1 MSILL
6 GIIGERL
13 AGKDT
18 VGLYIKDKCQ
28 AFHIKYSNILDEIL
42 DILDQPKSRRNEIDI
57 GMSMRAVFHEGVLNA
72 AIKKK
77 ILAAPEEVKIV
88 NGIRFQDEYD
98 TLKSLDAKFIYV
110 TAPQEILYQ
119 RFLQRRQKADDN
131 SLSAQEFAKLEN
143 EPTEIKIPQLGAR
156 ADFKIDNTGSL
167 EELYKKTDEI
177 IKKLKVSS

>member
-1 MSILL
+1 MIIL

-18 VGLYIKDKCQ
+18 VGDYLKDKYQ

-57 GMSMRAVFHEGVLNA
+57 GMSMRAVFHEGVLNT

-77 ILAAPEEVKIV
+77 IMSATQDVRVV

-98 TLKSLDAKFIYV
+98 TIKTLGAKFIYV
-110 TAPQEILYQ
+110 TAPQELLYIQ
-119 RFLQRRQKADDN
+119 KVFTTQGKDRRQFFN
-131 SLSAQEFAKLEN
+131 R
-143 EPTEIKIPQLGAR
+143 PGIRRLGKR
-156 ADFKIDNTGSL
+156 AYGN
-167 EELYKKTDEI
+167 
-177 IKKLKVSS
+177 